1 MLFLINNPAI
11 ILVDVQND
19 FFTGPLKV
27 KRVTNVIEPLQRLVV
42 AARKNAVPVIYSI
55 DAHYP
60 QDVEVVRKWGI
71 HAIKGT
77 LGAQVIDDLK
87 PDETKDYIVE
97 KRTYSGFYETGL
109 DPLLRSLYKGEGVKT
124 VVLGG
129 LHTNICIRHTS
140 ADAFFRGYQI
150 AIAKEGVEAF
160 TAEDQEQGLKYLKYV
175 YNAKIMMTNDIIREI
190 VEAQQP

>member
-1 MLFLINNPAI
+1 LITKPAI

-27 KRVTNVIEPLQRLVV
+27 KNVRNIIEPLQRLVV
-42 AARKNAVPVIYSI
+42 AARLNHVPIIYSI

-60 QDVEVVRKWGI
+60 RDFEVTRKWGI

-87 PDETKDYIVE
+87 PEAKDYIVE

-109 DPLLRSLYKGEGVKT
+109 EPLLRSLYGGDGAKT

-150 AIAKEGVEAF
+150 IIVKDGVEAL
-160 TAEDQEQGLKYLKYV
+160 TIREKDESLKYLEYV
-175 YNAKIMMTNDIIREI
+175 YNAKLMTANEIIQEI
-190 VEAQQP
+190 VK

>member
-1 MLFLINNPAI
+1 LLSNPAV

-19 FFTGPLKV
+19 FFTGPLKIKNV
-27 KRVTNVIEPLQRLVV
+27 KNIIEPLQRLLV
-42 AARKNAVPVIYSI
+42 AARINQVPVLYSI

-60 QDVEVVRKWGI
+60 RDFEITKRWGI

-77 LGAQVIDDLK
+77 PGAQVIADLK
-87 PDETKDYIVE
+87 PDEGKDYIVE

-109 DPLLRSLYKGEGVKT
+109 EPLLRSLYEGEGAKT
-124 VVLGG
+124 LVLGG

-150 AIAKEGVEAF
+150 VIAKDGVEAL
-160 TAEDQEQGLKYLKYV
+160 TPQDQEQSLKYLEYV
-175 YNAKIMMTNDIIREI
+175 YNAKLMAVNEIIQGI
-190 VEAQQP
+190 VK

>member
-1 MLFLINNPAI
+1 MISNPVV

-19 FFTGPLKV
+19 FFTGPFKIKNV
-27 KRVTNVIEPLQRLVV
+27 KNIIEPLQRLVV
-42 AARKNAVPVIYSI
+42 AARINKVPIIYNI

-60 QDVEVVRKWGI
+60 RDFEITKRWGI

-77 LGAQVIDDLK
+77 PGAHVIEELK
-87 PDETKDYIVE
+87 PEDNKDYIVE

-109 DPLLRSLYKGEGVKT
+109 EPLLRSLYEGEGAKT
-124 VVLGG
+124 LILGG

-150 AIAKEGVEAF
+150 VIAKDGVEAL
-160 TAEDQEQGLKYLKYV
+160 TLQDQEQSLKYLEYV
-175 YNAKIMMTNDIIREI
+175 YNAKIMPVNEIIQEI
-190 VEAQQP
+190 VK